1 MASEAETGTLIEH
14 FVLAVC
20 DPGRWKGVDRLAEL
34 DLTLA
39 QARVLFSVVRRSEPQ
54 PIHTIAGELGLS
66 MTAAGRNVDRLVRLG
81 LLTRE
86 ESPTDRRVKLVGPSE
101 DGRQLAWD
109 QIAIHRATIDQVVY
123 RLPDP
128 LRADLSRVL
137 TAVLESGAIHNV
149 VACPPASSGD
159 NS

>member
-1 MASEAETGTLIEH
+1 MTAESETSILIER

-34 DLTLA
+34 DLTLS
-39 QARVLFSVVRRSEPQ
+39 QARVLFSVVRHSEPQ

-86 ESPTDRRVKLVGPSE
+86 ESRTDRRVKLVGPTE
-101 DGRQLAWD
+101 HGQRLAWD
-109 QIAIHRATIDQVVY
+109 QIAVHRATIESVAH
-123 RLPDP
+123 RLPDA
-128 LRADLSRVL
+128 LRADLQKVL
-137 TAVLESGAIHNV
+137 TAVLESGAVHNV
-149 VACPPASSGD
+149 VSCPPASSGD